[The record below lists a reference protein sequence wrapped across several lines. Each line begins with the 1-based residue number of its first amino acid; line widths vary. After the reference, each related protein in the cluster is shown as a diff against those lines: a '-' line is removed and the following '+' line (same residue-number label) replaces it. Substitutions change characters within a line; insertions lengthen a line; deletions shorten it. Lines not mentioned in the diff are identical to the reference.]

1 MIILY
6 TQNRWRSKAGVA
18 PLAYFVNRED
28 TRRTAMHTKDT
39 KNLKMRRLKCI
50 IDPECTGA
58 LMPLKLEEI
67 YIDNY
72 KSFHKATIRLDNFN
86 IIVGAN
92 NAGKTNFVDLLEFIQ
107 DAVRYGLVTAV
118 KKKGGFEKIRNF
130 RSRDDFVEVKAVF
143 KKSRYLQGIITFPES
158 FCYLANHFDKYI
170 LVFRF
175 TGSKKYFS
183 EIKIQSEWNI
193 KKVSESEFE
202 SLPIGAERM
211 DKFQRRL
218 KGGIEL
224 KSNIS
229 LAKEVEE
236 VDDAVIPNGFSKK
249 EHLEK
254 YKRISRDS
262 GILDDIKFD
271 EGVLDESV
279 DIDIGT
285 RDKNDIDREY
295 YVAMLYGYFD
305 LNNAVAGEFYRENIS
320 RGDYLNHLKSNTGFE
335 DFLRKLFQENIKT
348 FDFDVNTIRGSIKP
362 PQSTALDKSGS
373 NLHYILEYLKNGGTL
388 KKYNQKQFEII
399 SASLIGIVDI
409 VEDVVV
415 EEQHM
420 GLDKFPEIIF
430 KERDGFDVSKGDISD
445 GTLAL
450 LAIIT
455 GLYANRHR
463 HFLVTVEEPETHLHM
478 NAISYLMEVF
488 RGYSEK
494 TQLLITTQSSE
505 VLRNLDLDSDNLV
518 FIYRDNKNMT
528 KFLASR
534 DIDEIKTI
542 MQKYEY
548 NADDIVRGNFLGYLG
563 DYEQTE
569 ETT

>member
-1 MIILY
+1 
-6 TQNRWRSKAGVA
+6 
-18 PLAYFVNRED
+18 
-28 TRRTAMHTKDT
+28 
-39 KNLKMRRLKCI
+39 
-50 IDPECTGA
+50 
-58 LMPLKLEEI
+58 MPLKLEEI

-72 KSFHKATIRLDNFN
+72 KSFHKAAIRLNDFN

-92 NAGKTNFVDLLEFIQ
+92 NAGKTNFIDLLEFIQ

-130 RSRDDFVEVKAVF
+130 RRRDDFVEIKAVF
-143 KKSRYLQGIITFPES
+143 KQSANRYGFIRFPEV
-158 FCYLANHFDKYI
+158 FCYLANHSDKYI

-175 TGSKKYFS
+175 TASKKYFS
-183 EIKIQSEWNI
+183 EIKIQSEWKI
-193 KKVSESEFE
+193 KKVSENEFK
-202 SLPIGAERM
+202 SLPTEADWT
-211 DKFQRRL
+211 DKSHRRL
-218 KGGIEL
+218 KGGFEL

-229 LAKEVEE
+229 LTKEVEE
-236 VDDAVIPNGFSKK
+236 VDDAIIPNGFAKK

-285 RDKNDIDREY
+285 LVRSDIGREY
-295 YVAMLYGYFD
+295 YVAMLSRFFD
-305 LNNAVAGEFYRENIS
+305 WDNAVAGKFYREKIS
-320 RGDYLNHLKSNTGFE
+320 PGDYLNHLKSNTGFE
-335 DFLRKLFQENIKT
+335 DFVRKLFQDNIKT
-348 FDFDVNTIRGSIKP
+348 FDFDVNTIRRSFTP

-388 KKYNQKQFEII
+388 KKYNQKQFELI

-450 LAIIT
+450 LAVIT

-463 HFLVTVEEPETHLHM
+463 HFLVAVEEPETHLHM

-488 RGYSEK
+488 RGYAEK

-518 FIYRDNKNMT
+518 FIYRDNKSMT
-528 KFLASR
+528 KFLASG

-569 ETT
+569 ETA